1 MAGNLVDRVGAVVD
15 RAAERAP
22 GAEVA
27 QELRALRARLDGP
40 LRLAIAGRVKA
51 GKSTLLNALVGEN
64 LAPTDAGECTR
75 VVTWYSYGAAPRVLL
90 HPLDGPPADRPFR
103 RDAGSLSIDLGGRQ
117 PEQIDHLEVRWP
129 TRRLQ
134 GLTLVDT
141 PGIASISTEVSART
155 HQALTGDVG
164 QVAVADAVLYLLRH
178 AHASD
183 MTFME
188 AFRDRQVTEG
198 TPVNTVG
205 VLSRADEIGSCRLDS
220 MTVAARVAQ
229 RYAADPRLR
238 RLCPTVVPVNGLL
251 GHAAATLREAEFADL
266 AAIARQPQEEVTRL
280 LLTADRFGRNET
292 PRDPGPDRRQ
302 HLLRRFGLFG
312 VRVAAQLIAGG
323 QVTDAS
329 ELADALRR
337 RSGLQELRN
346 LLTVQFTERS
356 RLLRAQSVLAGLRSV
371 LHRSDWPEAVDLLG
385 EVERLVSSSH
395 ELEELH
401 LLGELRTGAIDLPE
415 ERATAL
421 ERLFG
426 GYGTGPAARLGVA
439 DAPATE
445 LRREAVAQL
454 DAWHRVARHPLTTR
468 QLHVLCQSAVR
479 SLEAMLDGDLAARS

>member
-1 MAGNLVDRVGAVVD
+1 MGLVHRVGSAVE
-15 RAAERAP
+15 RAAASAP
-22 GAEVA
+22 APQLAAE
-27 QELRALRARLDGP
+27 LHALRERLDGP

-75 VVTWYSYGAAPRVLL
+75 IVTWYSYGPAPRVRV
-90 HPLDGPPADRPFR
+90 HPVGGEPVDRPFT
-103 RDAGSLSIDLGGRQ
+103 RDGGALDIDLGGLSA
-117 PEQIDHLEVRWP
+117 EQVDHLEVRWP

-155 HQALTGDVG
+155 ERALTGDVG

-183 MTFME
+183 MNFME

-220 MTVAARVAQ
+220 MAVAARVAQ
-229 RYAADPRLR
+229 RYAEDPRVR

-251 GHAAATLREAEFADL
+251 GHAAATLREAEFAQL
-266 AAIARQPQEEVTRL
+266 SAIAGGPPDEVSRL
-280 LLTADRFGRNET
+280 LLTADRFGHH
-292 PRDPGPDRRQ
+292 PSPADPGPEQRR

-312 VRVAAQLIAGG
+312 VRLAVQQIASG
-323 QVTDAS
+323 QARDAS
-329 ELADALRR
+329 ALAEHLLE
-337 RSGLQELRN
+337 RSGLHQLRG
-346 LLTVQFTERS
+346 LLTVQFTERG

-371 LHRSDWPEAVDLLG
+371 LSRGSGDWPEAQVLLG

-401 LLGELRTGAIDLPE
+401 LLGELRTGVLE
-415 ERATAL
+415 VRGERAATL

-426 GYGTGPAARLGVA
+426 GAGTSPAARLGVP
-439 DAPATE
+439 DAPVDQ
-445 LRREAVAQL
+445 LRQEAVGQL
-454 DAWHRVARHPLTTR
+454 DTWHRLARHPLTTR

-479 SLEAMLDGDLAARS
+479 SLESMLDGDLAGGR

>member
-1 MAGNLVDRVGAVVD
+1 MATSLVQRVGAAVD
-15 RAAERAP
+15 RAAGMAP
-22 GAEVA
+22 TPQLAAE
-27 QELRALRARLDGP
+27 LHALRDRLDGP

-75 VVTWYSYGAAPRVLL
+75 IVTWYSYGAAPRVRV
-90 HPLDGPPADRPFR
+90 HPVGGEPIDRPFTR
-103 RDAGSLSIDLGGRQ
+103 EAGALDIDLGGLSA
-117 PEQIDHLEVRWP
+117 EQIDHLEVRWP

-155 HQALTGDVG
+155 QQALTGDVG

-183 MTFME
+183 MLFME

-220 MTVAARVAQ
+220 MTVAARVAR
-229 RYAADPRLR
+229 RYAEDPRVR

-251 GHAAATLREAEFADL
+251 GHAAATLREVEYAQL
-266 AAIARQPQEEVTRL
+266 AAIADRSPDEVTRL
-280 LLTADRFGRNET
+280 MLTADRFGRSPE
-292 PRDPGPDRRQ
+292 PGDPGPEQRQ

-312 VRVAAQLIAGG
+312 VRVAVQQIAGG
-323 QVTDAS
+323 QVGDAS
-329 ELADALRR
+329 GLAEHLLN
-337 RSGLQELRN
+337 RSGLHELRG
-346 LLTVQFTERS
+346 LLTVQFTERG

-371 LHRSDWPEAVDLLG
+371 LTRPGWPEAEGLLG

-401 LLGELRTGAIDLPE
+401 LLGELRTGALDVRG
-415 ERATAL
+415 ERATTL

-426 GYGTGPAARLGVA
+426 GAGTGVAARLGVP
-439 DAPATE
+439 DAPKDQ
-445 LRREAVAQL
+445 LRQEAVAQL
-454 DAWHRVARHPLTTR
+454 DTWHRLARHPLTTR
-468 QLHVLCQSAVR
+468 QVHVLCQSAVR
-479 SLEAMLDGDLAARS
+479 SLESMLDGELAAGP

>member
-1 MAGNLVDRVGAVVD
+1 MSESLVGRVGTAVD
-15 RAAERAP
+15 RAADRAP
-22 GAEVA
+22 TAEAA

-90 HPLDGPPADRPFR
+90 HPLDGPPVDRPFQ
-103 RDAGSLSIDLGGRQ
+103 RDDGALNIDLGGRS

-183 MTFME
+183 MNFME

-220 MTVAARVAQ
+220 MTVAARVAE
-229 RYAADPRLR
+229 RYAQDPRVR

-251 GHAAATLREAEFADL
+251 GHAAATLRESEFAHL
-266 AAIARQPQEEVTRL
+266 AAIARAPQEEVARL
-280 LLTADRFGRNET
+280 LLTADRFGRNEA
-292 PRDPGPDRRQ
+292 PHDPGPAERQ
-302 HLLRRFGLFG
+302 HLLHRFGLFG
-312 VRVAAQLIAGG
+312 VRVAVQLISSGA
-323 QVTDAS
+323 VTDAS
-329 ELADALRR
+329 GLAEALRS
-337 RSGLQELRN
+337 RSGLQELRS

-371 LHRSDWPEAVDLLG
+371 LHRADWPEAADLLG

-401 LLGELRTGAIDLPE
+401 LLGELRTGALELPPD
-415 ERATAL
+415 RAATL

-426 GYGTGPAARLGVA
+426 GVGTGAAARLGVP
-439 DAPATE
+439 DAPSDE
-445 LRREAVAQL
+445 LRQEAVAQL
-454 DAWHRVARHPLTTR
+454 DSWHRVARHPLTSR
-468 QLHVLCQSAVR
+468 QVHVLCQSAVR
-479 SLEAMLDGDLAARS
+479 SLEAMLDGDLAPRS

>member
-1 MAGNLVDRVGAVVD
+1 MVDSVVARVGEVVD
-15 RAAERAP
+15 RAADRAP
-22 GAEVA
+22 TGEVA
-27 QELRALRARLDGP
+27 AELRALRERLDGP

-75 VVTWYSYGAAPRVLL
+75 VVTWYSYGTAPRVVL
-90 HPLDGPPADRPFR
+90 HPVDGSPVDRPFQ
-103 RDAGSLSIDLGGRQ
+103 RDDGALSIDLGGLR

-155 HQALTGDVG
+155 HRALTGDVG

-183 MTFME
+183 MNFME

-198 TPVNTVG
+198 TPVNTIG

-220 MTVAARVAQ
+220 MEVATRVAQ
-229 RYAADPRLR
+229 RYAEDPRVR

-251 GHAAATLREAEFADL
+251 GHAAATLRESEFASL
-266 AAIARQPQEEVTRL
+266 AAIARSPREEVARL

-292 PRDPGPDRRQ
+292 PSDPGPAQRQ

-312 VRVAAQLIAGG
+312 VRVGVHLTASGEARSASDLAQGLL
-323 QVTDAS
+323 Q
-329 ELADALRR
+329 
-337 RSGLQELRN
+337 RSGLQGLRG
-346 LLTVQFTERS
+346 LLTTQFTERG
-356 RLLRAQSVLAGLRSV
+356 RLLRAQSVLAGVRSV
-371 LHRSDWPEAVDLLG
+371 LRREDWPEAAGLLG
-385 EVERLVSSSH
+385 EVERVVSSSH

-401 LLGELRTGAIDLPE
+401 LLGELRTGALNLARD
-415 ERATAL
+415 RAATL

-426 GYGTGPAARLGVA
+426 GDGTGAAARLGIP
-439 DAPATE
+439 DGPAQQ
-445 LRREAVAQL
+445 LRQEAVAQL
-454 DAWHRVARHPLTTR
+454 DSWHRVSRHPLTSR

-479 SLEAMLDGDLAARS
+479 SLESMLDGDLATGP

>member
-1 MAGNLVDRVGAVVD
+1 MSTSLVDRVGAVVD

-22 GAEVA
+22 SAELS

-75 VVTWYSYGAAPRVLL
+75 VVTWYSYGTAPRVLL
-90 HPLDGPPADRPFR
+90 HPLDGPPVDRPFR
-103 RDAGSLSIDLGGRQ
+103 RDEGSLIIDLGGRQ

-183 MTFME
+183 MNFME

-205 VLSRADEIGSCRLDS
+205 ALSRADEIGSCRLDS

-229 RYAADPRLR
+229 RYAEDPRVR

-251 GHAAATLREAEFADL
+251 GHAAATLRESEFADL
-266 AAIARQPQEEVTRL
+266 AAIARAPKDEVARL
-280 LLTADRFGRNET
+280 LLTADRLGRSEI
-292 PRDPGPDRRQ
+292 PEDPGPAQRE
-302 HLLRRFGLFG
+302 HLLDRFGLFG
-312 VRVAAQLIAGG
+312 VRVAVQLIGSG
-323 QVTDAS
+323 QVTNAS

-337 RSGLQELRN
+337 RSGLQELRS

-356 RLLRAQSVLAGLRSV
+356 RLLRAQSVLAGLRTV
-371 LHRSDWPEAVDLLG
+371 LQGTDWPEAADLLG

-415 ERATAL
+415 ARAAAL

-426 GYGTGPAARLGVA
+426 GHGTGPAARLGVA
-439 DAPATE
+439 DAPSTD
-445 LRREAVAQL
+445 LRQEAVAQL
-454 DAWHRVARHPLTTR
+454 DSWHRVARHPLTTR

-479 SLEAMLDGDLAARS
+479 SLETMLDGDLAGP

>member
-1 MAGNLVDRVGAVVD
+1 MAESLVGRVGAAVD
-15 RAAERAP
+15 RAADRAP
-22 GAEVA
+22 TWEVS
-27 QELRALRARLDGP
+27 QELQALRDRLDGP

-75 VVTWYSYGAAPRVLL
+75 VVTWYSYGTAPRVRV
-90 HPLDGPPADRPFR
+90 HPVDGPPADRPFR
-103 RDAGSLSIDLGGRQ
+103 RDDGALNIDLGGLT

-183 MTFME
+183 MNFME

-205 VLSRADEIGSCRLDS
+205 ALSRADEIGSCRLDS
-220 MTVAARVAQ
+220 MEVAARVAQ
-229 RYAADPRLR
+229 RYAEDPRVR

-251 GHAAATLREAEFADL
+251 GHAAATLRESEFAAL
-266 AAIARQPQEEVTRL
+266 AAIAKGPQEEVAKL
-280 LLTADRFGRNET
+280 LLTADRFGRNPG
-292 PRDPGPDRRQ
+292 PRDPGPEQRQ
-302 HLLRRFGLFG
+302 HLLGRFGLFG
-312 VRVAAQLIAGG
+312 VRVAVQLIGSGEATQATG
-323 QVTDAS
+323 
-329 ELADALRR
+329 LADGLLR
-337 RSGLQELRN
+337 RSGLQELRT
-346 LLTVQFTERS
+346 LLTVQFTQRS

-371 LHRSDWPEAVDLLG
+371 LHREDWPEAVDLLG
-385 EVERLVSSSH
+385 EVEHLVSSSH

-401 LLGELRTGAIDLPE
+401 LLGELRTGALNIPA
-415 ERATAL
+415 ERAAAL

-426 GYGTGPAARLGVA
+426 GAGTGPAARLGLP
-439 DAPATE
+439 DAPAVQ
-445 LRREAVAQL
+445 LREEAVAQL
-454 DAWHRVARHPLTTR
+454 DAWHRVARHPLTSR

-479 SLEAMLDGDLAARS
+479 SLESMLDGDLSTGR

>member
-1 MAGNLVDRVGAVVD
+1 MERVGEVVD
-15 RAAERAP
+15 RAAGRAP
-22 GAEVA
+22 SAEAA
-27 QELRALRARLDGP
+27 QELQALRDRLDGP

-75 VVTWYSYGAAPRVLL
+75 VVTWYSHGPAPRVVL
-90 HPLDGPPADRPFR
+90 HPVAGQPVDRPFR
-103 RDAGSLSIDLGGRQ
+103 RDDGALSIDLGGVA
-117 PEQIDHLEVRWP
+117 PEQIDHLDVRWP
-129 TRRLQ
+129 TSRLQ

-155 HQALTGDVG
+155 HRALTGDVG

-183 MTFME
+183 VNFME

-205 VLSRADEIGSCRLDS
+205 ALSRADEIGSCRLDS
-220 MTVAARVAQ
+220 MEVAARVAR
-229 RYAADPRLR
+229 RYAEDPRVR

-251 GHAAATLREAEFADL
+251 GHAAATLRESEYAAL
-266 AAIARQPQEEVTRL
+266 AAIGRAPQTEVAQL
-280 LLTADRFGRNET
+280 LLTADRFGRQES
-292 PRDPGPDRRQ
+292 PREPGPAQRQ

-312 VRVAAQLIAGG
+312 VRVGVQLIATG

-329 ELADALRR
+329 ELADALLR
-337 RSGLQELRN
+337 RSGLPELRS

-371 LHRSDWPEAVDLLG
+371 LQRDEWTEAPGLLG
-385 EVERLVSSSH
+385 DVERLVSSSH

-401 LLGELRTGAIDLPE
+401 LLGELRTGALDLPHD
-415 ERATAL
+415 RAATL

-426 GYGTGPAARLGVA
+426 GAGTAAAARLGVPDGSA
-439 DAPATE
+439 GD
-445 LRREAVAQL
+445 LRREAAAQL
-454 DAWHRVARHPLTTR
+454 DSWHRVARHPLTSR
-468 QLHVLCQSAVR
+468 QLHVLCRSAVR
-479 SLEAMLDGDLAARS
+479 SLETMLDGELSTGR

>member
-1 MAGNLVDRVGAVVD
+1 MAESLVHRVGSVVD
-15 RAAERAP
+15 RAARSAP
-22 GAEVA
+22 TPQLA
-27 QELRALRARLDGP
+27 QELRALRDRLDGP

-51 GKSTLLNALVGEN
+51 GKSTLLNALVGEH

-75 VVTWYSYGAAPRVLL
+75 IVTWYSYGPAPRVRV
-90 HPLDGPPADRPFR
+90 HPIGGEPVDRPFT
-103 RDAGSLSIDLGGRQ
+103 RDDGALDIDLGGLS

-155 HQALTGDVG
+155 RRALTGDPG

-205 VLSRADEIGSCRLDS
+205 VLSRADEVGSCRLDA

-229 RYAADPRLR
+229 RYAEDPRVR

-251 GHAAATLREAEFADL
+251 GHAAATLRETEFAQL
-266 AAIARQPQEEVTRL
+266 AALAEGSPEEVSRL
-280 LLTADRFGRNET
+280 LLTADRFGRSSS
-292 PRDPGPDRRQ
+292 PDRPGPEQRR

-312 VRVAAQLIAGG
+312 VRVAVQQIASG
-323 QVTDAS
+323 QVRDAS
-329 ELADALRR
+329 GLAEHLLD
-337 RSGLQELRN
+337 RSGLHQLRS
-346 LLTVQFTERS
+346 LLTVQFTERG

-371 LHRSDWPEAVDLLG
+371 LTSPDWSDAEGLLA
-385 EVERLVSSSH
+385 EVERLVASSH

-401 LLGELRTGAIDLPE
+401 LLGELRTGALEVRGD
-415 ERATAL
+415 RAATL

-426 GYGTGPAARLGVA
+426 GAGTGAAARLGVP
-439 DAPATE
+439 DAPTDQ
-445 LRREAVAQL
+445 LRQEAVTQL
-454 DAWHRVARHPLTTR
+454 DTWHRLARHPLTTR

-479 SLEAMLDGDLAARS
+479 SLESMLDGELAADR